1 MPFTFS
7 TFQRSLFQ
15 ALYCLV
21 SNFFFCFLLKSPKI
35 RWKALL
41 GPVSSDNCGIFGI
54 WVPFAWVLWKIRL
67 IKKRQKSSFTHSC
80 LGQMISSAGVMIPR
94 RLRDKGN
101 FFSKQIKAHLVLGIQ
116 VQCQSPALLRPSLF
130 YWVWN
135 NVIQGFFSSFC
146 TSPAFN
152 APPSAIPSELNF
164 CEMAGTGFHVLDNG
178 NV

>member
-21 SNFFFCFLLKSPKI
+21 SNFFCFLLKSPKI

-54 WVPFAWVLWKIRL
+54 WVPFAWVPWKIRL

-101 FFSKQIKAHLVLGIQ
+101 FFSKQIKAHLRLQ

-130 YWVWN
+130 LLSLK
-135 NVIQGFFSSFC
+135 QCDSGLFLFFLYISCFQR
-146 TSPAFN
+146 PAIRH
-152 APPSAIPSELNF
+152 PVRTKLLWDGWDGVPCIR
-164 CEMAGTGFHVLDNG
+164 
-178 NV
+178 